1 MIRTVI
7 AASLRFRLLV
17 VAVATGVLV
26 VGLQQST
33 TMPVDPLPEFAPP
46 TIEVQTEAL
55 GLSAPEVESLVTLNL
70 EELLNGT
77 PWLTSI
83 HSTSVPGLSSILMTF
98 EPGTDVLRARQL
110 VQERLTLS
118 FAIPNVA
125 KPPIIIQPL
134 STTNRVMMVGLSSRT
149 LSPIDMG
156 VLARWNIRPAL
167 LAVPGVANVA
177 IWGQRE
183 RQLQVRVEPQRL
195 LAADVTLDQIVRT
208 TGNAMWVSPLT
219 FLQASTPG
227 SGGWI
232 DTPQQRLE
240 VRHIFPISTAA
251 DLSEVGIDGAGPLRL
266 RDVADV
272 VTDHQPLIGD
282 ALLTG
287 NEDSLLVIEK
297 APNANTLQVTRDVE
311 QTLRRL
317 QPGLQGVHIDT
328 SVMRP
333 ATYIDDSISHL
344 SFAILL
350 GAGLLVAALWALLA
364 GWRSALVAGT
374 AIPLSL
380 AAALLVLELRQQ
392 PLNLMV
398 VAGLLIGLAVIVDD
412 AVVTTR
418 AMAERLR
425 SQRPGD
431 VPARGAAIIGAA
443 AEARGG
449 IIAATL
455 IALLPLLPYLFAE
468 GVDGAVAKPLV
479 LSYTLAV
486 LGSVAV
492 SITATPVLAF
502 LLLPHRPAA
511 AAGPSLMER
520 LREPYRRLLARV
532 VRRPRPL
539 FLASAAMLLLALV
552 AAPFLGRSLLP
563 TFRDPDLVV
572 RWQAAPGT
580 SEPEMARLTARVS
593 RELDAIPGVRH
604 VGAHLGR
611 AVLGDQIVDVNS
623 AELWVN
629 LDGAADYGSTV
640 DAVERAVA
648 GYPGVSESVHPYLDD
663 RVQQFEPGT
672 GSDIT
677 VRVFGPGFGT
687 LRATALHVRD
697 MLSHT
702 PGVGAARV
710 EQPPTQPNVEVE
722 VDLARAKRYGLK
734 PGDVRRAA
742 ATMLAGLEVG
752 SLFEQQKVFQVVV
765 WSTPAS
771 RSSLTG
777 VRNLLIDTPSG
788 GHVRLEDVADVRISP
803 TPTVIERDEVS
814 RRIDIGVDVRGRDP
828 GAVAADIEHQLA
840 DSRFPLEYHAE
851 VIGSYRAGE
860 AENRRLLASGLAAA
874 LGILLILQAVFQSWR
889 LASLVFATL
898 PVALSGGILAALL
911 TRSEL
916 SLGAFA
922 GLLAVLALAGR
933 NGISTVSRAQA
944 LGQEGR
950 APAAAAALAA
960 EERLAGI
967 LTAAVATA
975 VALVPLI
982 LTGTIAGQEIAQPA
996 AVVMVGGLITA
1007 TLVAVFLLPAAYA
1020 WLARSAGDMHP
1031 RDTER

>member
-1 MIRTVI
+1 MIRTII

-17 VAVATGVLV
+17 VAVAAGVLV
-26 VGLQQST
+26 AGVQQSR

-83 HSTSVPGLSSILMTF
+83 HSTSVPGLSSILLTF

-149 LSPIDMG
+149 VSPIKMG

-167 LAVPGVANVA
+167 LAIPGVANVA

-240 VRHIFPISTAA
+240 VRHLFPISTAS

-266 RDVADV
+266 GDVADV

-287 NEDSLLVIEK
+287 NQDSLLVIEK
-297 APNANTLQVTRDVE
+297 APNANTLEVTRDVE

-317 QPGLQGVHIDT
+317 QPGLHGVHIDT

-344 SFAILL
+344 SFAVLL
-350 GAGLLVAALWALLA
+350 GAGLLAAALWVLLS

-380 AAALLVLELRQQ
+380 AAALLVLDLRHQS
-392 PLNLMV
+392 LNLMV
-398 VAGLLIGLAVIVDD
+398 VAGLLIALAVIVDD
-412 AVVTTR
+412 AAGTTR
-418 AMAERLR
+418 AIAERLR
-425 SQRPGD
+425 SQRHGD
-431 VPARGAAIIGAA
+431 ASARGAAIVGAA

-449 IIAATL
+449 VIAATL
-455 IALLPLLPYLFAE
+455 IALLPLLSYLFAE
-468 GVDGAVAKPLV
+468 GVDGAVAEPLV

-486 LGSVAV
+486 LASVAV
-492 SITATPVLAF
+492 SMTATPVLALLF
-502 LLLPHRPAA
+502 LPRSPAP
-511 AAGPSLMER
+511 AAGPALVER

-532 VRRPRPL
+532 LRRPQPL
-539 FLASAAMLLLALV
+539 FVVSAAVLLLTLV
-552 AAPFLGRSLLP
+552 AAPFLSRSLLP

-572 RWQAAPGT
+572 RWQATPGT

-593 RELDAIPGVRH
+593 RELSAIPGVRH

-629 LDGAADYGSTV
+629 VDGAADYGSTV
-640 DAVERAVA
+640 GAIEQAVA

-663 RVQQFEPGT
+663 RVQHFDQSTGT
-672 GSDIT
+672 DIT
-677 VRVFGPGFGT
+677 VRVFGPAFGT
-687 LRATALHVRD
+687 LRRTALHVRD
-697 MLSHT
+697 MLSNT
-702 PGVGAARV
+702 PGVGAVRM

-765 WSTPAS
+765 WSTPES

-828 GAVAADIEHQLA
+828 GAVAADIDHRLA
-840 DSRFPLEYHAE
+840 ASRFPLEYHAE
-851 VIGSYRAGE
+851 VVGSYRASE
-860 AENRRLLASGLAAA
+860 AQDRRLLASGLAAA
-874 LGILLILQAVFQSWR
+874 IGIFLILQAVFQSWR

-911 TRSEL
+911 ARSEL

-922 GLLAVLALAGR
+922 GLLAVLAIAAR
-933 NGISTVSRAQA
+933 NGISTVTRAQA
-944 LGQEGR
+944 LGHEGR
-950 APAAAAALAA
+950 VPAAAAARAA
-960 EERLAGI
+960 EERFAGI
-967 LTAAVATA
+967 VTTAVATA

-996 AVVMVGGLITA
+996 AVVIFGGLITA

-1020 WLARSAGDMHP
+1020 SLGRSAGDTHP
-1031 RDTER
+1031 GDTER